1 MLSRKNFDFLEPLKR
16 YLRHTGRFV
25 YTIIAGYSHHNT
37 QYFVVTPSPL
47 KPNFMACPTPQILQF
62 PTPPLPLPLSNKTE
76 RPLKGDLH
84 GMTFPHAAS
93 LRQVYDMTLDHL
105 HANASGRF
113 MYTRFLLYSWHKLAA
128 CEKVVPDD
136 PSPIL
141 QLILDPVILKLR
153 ICSIYRK
160 SPQSRKF

>member
-37 QYFVVTPSPL
+37 QYFVVNPSTL

-62 PTPPLPLPLSNKTE
+62 PTPPLPLPLSYKTE

-84 GMTFPHAAS
+84 CMTFPHAAS
-93 LRQVYDMTLDHL
+93 LRQLWTI
-105 HANASGRF
+105 
-113 MYTRFLLYSWHKLAA
+113 YTRTRLVGSCTRDSCCIHGISLPHA
-128 CEKVVPDD
+128 
-136 PSPIL
+136 
-141 QLILDPVILKLR
+141 
-153 ICSIYRK
+153 RK
-160 SPQSRKF
+160 SYRMIRVQFYS